1 MYRAQAKVV
10 RLVHLYQFKF
20 AEDFQNYGEHF
31 FKEIWDIV
39 AQNRMTTGREC
50 ERLIQATI
58 RYLGECAQL
67 PNFAEFLKNNLLV
80 MFQVLVL
87 PNISV
92 TQEDIDEYE
101 DEPQAYIRADLE
113 ETDNET
119 RKRHCMKFVQALS
132 KRFPNET
139 SNLIRQVINELV
151 AEYEQDKT
159 KNWHKK
165 ITLLNL
171 LIASC
176 IGCYTYLHGA
186 TDLLTSD
193 EILFGY
199 LEQLVIPELQ
209 ALGENNA

>member
-1 MYRAQAKVV
+1 
-10 RLVHLYQFKF
+10 
-20 AEDFQNYGEHF
+20 
-31 FKEIWDIV
+31 
-39 AQNRMTTGREC
+39 
-50 ERLIQATI
+50 
-58 RYLGECAQL
+58 
-67 PNFAEFLKNNLLV
+67 

-92 TQEDIDEYE
+92 TQDDIDEYE

-139 SNLIRQVINELV
+139 NALMGQVINSLV
-151 AEYEQDKT
+151 SEYEQDKVN
-159 KNWHKK
+159 NWHKK

-186 TDLLTSD
+186 TDILTSN
-193 EILFGY
+193 ELLYGY
-199 LEQLVIPELQ
+199 IEQLVIPELQ
-209 ALGENNA
+209 ALGENNTQLDNLAILKATCIKFVYFFRNQISDTHVPLFVDLFSNYLKSDMLVN